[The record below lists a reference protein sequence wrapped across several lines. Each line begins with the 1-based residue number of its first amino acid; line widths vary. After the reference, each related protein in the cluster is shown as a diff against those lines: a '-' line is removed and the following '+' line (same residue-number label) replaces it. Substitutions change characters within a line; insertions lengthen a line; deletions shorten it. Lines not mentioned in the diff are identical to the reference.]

1 MLKLTEER
9 TSEQRLQAMEAF
21 PDSSAHMALVGE
33 RPDPANSARSA
44 RYARGGLSPRA
55 LRRVKEHI
63 EANIDKRISVDSL
76 AALANLSVCYFVRV
90 FKQSAGVTPHDYV
103 IRRRV
108 ERAKALLSAT
118 DLSLSEI
125 ALMAGFADQSHC
137 ARRFREHVSMSPRT
151 YRWSIP

>member
-1 MLKLTEER
+1 AAFRIGTVMFAQVCFARTTTAIFAILSRRNCSSTRESPPSMLKLTEER

-63 EANIDKRISVDSL
+63 KANIDKRISVD
-76 AALANLSVCYFVRV
+76 
-90 FKQSAGVTPHDYV
+90 
-103 IRRRV
+103 
-108 ERAKALLSAT
+108 
-118 DLSLSEI
+118 
-125 ALMAGFADQSHC
+125 
-137 ARRFREHVSMSPRT
+137 
-151 YRWSIP
+151 